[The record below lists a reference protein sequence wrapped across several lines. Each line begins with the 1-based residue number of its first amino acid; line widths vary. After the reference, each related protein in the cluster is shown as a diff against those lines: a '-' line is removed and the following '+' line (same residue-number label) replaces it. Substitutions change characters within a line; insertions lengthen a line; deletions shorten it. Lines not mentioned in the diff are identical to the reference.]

1 MNIKECLSVITAQL
15 KENNID
21 TPAQEAGVLLC
32 HALKCDRT
40 YLYAHPEEELDEP
53 IVEQLFDYVIKRINK
68 IPLQYIVGNTE
79 FMSLTFS
86 VTPSVLI
93 PRQDTEL
100 LVETC
105 INLANKGVAGAGPR
119 SPRQISILDMC
130 TGSGCIAVSL
140 AWYLGQARLTACDIT
155 DAALEV
161 ARVNAKNNGVA
172 ERITFLQGDLFDA
185 LIGLEQVIP
194 SSVDMSEAQAEQT
207 QHMQEHKAQDEQIE
221 TQHMH
226 VEEAQAQ
233 QVQQAQSFDI
243 IASNPPYI
251 ESETISTLD
260 PEVRSN
266 EPLLAL
272 DGGTDGLDFYRR
284 ISKESSAYL
293 KQGGYLVLEIGYNQG
308 QTVSSLLT
316 EAGFTNVSVLK
327 DLCNNDRVVLGQ
339 KL

>member
-15 KENNID
+15 KESNID

-40 YLYAHPEEELDEP
+40 YMYAHPEEELDEHV
-53 IVEQLFDYVIKRINK
+53 VEQLFDNVLKRINK

-119 SPRQISILDMC
+119 RPRQISILDMC

-140 AWYLGQARLTACDIT
+140 AWYLGQARLTACDIS

-185 LIGLEQVIP
+185 LIGLEQIQALHMQV
-194 SSVDMSEAQAEQT
+194 EAVQAEQLQT
-207 QHMQEHKAQDEQIE
+207 QHMQ
-221 TQHMH
+221 

>member
-1 MNIKECLSVITAQL
+1 MNIKECFSIITAQL

-32 HALKCDRT
+32 QALKCDRT
-40 YLYAHPEEELDEP
+40 YLYAHPEQEVDEP
-53 IVEQLFDYVIKRINK
+53 IVEQVLDNAIKRINK
-68 IPLQYIVGNTE
+68 VPLQYIVGSTE
-79 FMSLTFS
+79 FMSLTFK

-105 INLANKGVAGAGPR
+105 INLANKAIGGVGSCSPR
-119 SPRQISILDMC
+119 SISILDMC
-130 TGSGCIAVSL
+130 TGSGCVAVSL
-140 AWYLGQARLTACDIT
+140 AWYLGQARLTACDIS

-161 ARVNAKNNGVA
+161 AKDNAKNNGVA
-172 ERITFLQGDLFDA
+172 QRITFLQGDLFEA
-185 LIGLEQVIP
+185 LIGSTP
-194 SSVDMSEAQAEQT
+194 
-207 QHMQEHKAQDEQIE
+207 
-221 TQHMH
+221 
-226 VEEAQAQ
+226 
-233 QVQQAQSFDI
+233 SFDI

-284 ISKESSAYL
+284 ISKEATSYL
-293 KQGGYLVLEIGYNQG
+293 KQGGYLVFEIGYNQG
-308 QTVSSLLT
+308 QLVSTLLT
-316 EAGFTNVSVLK
+316 ESGFTNVSVLK

-339 KL
+339 KP

>member
-1 MNIKECLSVITAQL
+1 MNIKECFSIITAQL

-21 TPAQEAGVLLC
+21 TPEQEAGVLLC

-40 YLYAHPEEELDEP
+40 YLYAHPEQEVDEP
-53 IVEQLFDYVIKRINK
+53 IVEQVLDNAIKRINK
-68 IPLQYIVGNTE
+68 VPLQYIVGSTE
-79 FMSLTFS
+79 FMSLTFK

-105 INLANKGVAGAGPR
+105 INLANKAIGGVGSCSPR
-119 SPRQISILDMC
+119 SISILDMC
-130 TGSGCIAVSL
+130 TGSGCVAVSL
-140 AWYLGQARLTACDIT
+140 AWYLGQARLTACDIS

-161 ARVNAKNNGVA
+161 AKGNAKNNGVA
-172 ERITFLQGDLFDA
+172 QRITFLQGDLFEA
-185 LIGLEQVIP
+185 LIGSTP
-194 SSVDMSEAQAEQT
+194 
-207 QHMQEHKAQDEQIE
+207 
-221 TQHMH
+221 
-226 VEEAQAQ
+226 
-233 QVQQAQSFDI
+233 SFDI

-272 DGGTDGLDFYRR
+272 DGGIDGLDFYRR
-284 ISKESSAYL
+284 ISKEATSYL
-293 KQGGYLVLEIGYNQG
+293 KQGGYLVFEIGYNQG
-308 QTVSSLLT
+308 QLVSTLLT
-316 EAGFTNVSVLK
+316 ESGFTNVSVLK

-339 KL
+339 KP

>member
-40 YLYAHPEEELDEP
+40 YLYAHPEEELAEHV
-53 IVEQLFDYVIKRINK
+53 VEQLFDSVIKRINK

-140 AWYLGQARLTACDIT
+140 AWYLGQARLTACDIS

>member
-15 KENNID
+15 KESNID

-40 YLYAHPEEELDEP
+40 YMYAHPEEELDEHV
-53 IVEQLFDYVIKRINK
+53 VEQLFDNVLKRINK

-119 SPRQISILDMC
+119 RPRQISILDMC

-140 AWYLGQARLTACDIT
+140 AWYLGQARLTACDIS

-185 LIGLEQVIP
+185 LIGLEQIQALHMQV
-194 SSVDMSEAQAEQT
+194 EAVQAEQLQT
-207 QHMQEHKAQDEQIE
+207 QHMQ
-221 TQHMH
+221 

-284 ISKESSAYL
+284 ISKESTAYL

-308 QTVSSLLT
+308 QSVSSLLT

>member
-1 MNIKECLSVITAQL
+1 MNIKECFSIITAQL

-32 HALKCDRT
+32 QALKCDRT
-40 YLYAHPEEELDEP
+40 YLYAHPEQEVDEP
-53 IVEQLFDYVIKRINK
+53 IVEQVLDNAMKRINK
-68 IPLQYIVGNTE
+68 VPLQYIVGSTE
-79 FMSLTFS
+79 FMSLTFK

-105 INLANKGVAGAGPR
+105 INLANKAIGGVGSCSPR
-119 SPRQISILDMC
+119 SISILDMC
-130 TGSGCIAVSL
+130 TGSGCVAVSL
-140 AWYLGQARLTACDIT
+140 AWYLGQARLTACDIS

-161 ARVNAKNNGVA
+161 AKDNAKNNGVA
-172 ERITFLQGDLFDA
+172 QRITFLQGDLFEA
-185 LIGLEQVIP
+185 LIGSTP
-194 SSVDMSEAQAEQT
+194 
-207 QHMQEHKAQDEQIE
+207 
-221 TQHMH
+221 
-226 VEEAQAQ
+226 
-233 QVQQAQSFDI
+233 SFDI

-284 ISKESSAYL
+284 ISKEATSYL
-293 KQGGYLVLEIGYNQG
+293 KQGGYLVFEIGYNQG
-308 QTVSSLLT
+308 QLVSTLLT
-316 EAGFTNVSVLK
+316 ESGFTNVSVLK

-339 KL
+339 KP

>member
-1 MNIKECLSVITAQL
+1 MNIKECFSKITAQL

-40 YLYAHPEEELDEP
+40 YLYAHPEEELNGF
-53 IVEQLFDYVIKRINK
+53 IVEQVLDNVNKRINK
-68 IPLQYIVGNTE
+68 IPLQYIVGSTE
-79 FMSLTFS
+79 FMSLTFK

-105 INLANKGVAGAGPR
+105 IKLANKGPR
-119 SPRQISILDMC
+119 PISILDMC
-130 TGSGCIAVSL
+130 TGSGCVAVSI
-140 AWYLGQARLTACDIT
+140 AWYLGQARLTACDISG
-155 DAALEV
+155 AALEV
-161 ARVNAKNNGVA
+161 ARDNAENNGVA
-172 ERITFLQGDLFDA
+172 NRITFLQGDLFDA
-185 LIGLEQVIP
+185 LKSNENTMSYP
-194 SSVDMSEAQAEQT
+194 SDT
-207 QHMQEHKAQDEQIE
+207 KKAQEQHIVGE
-221 TQHMH
+221 QSQFQQMQVRNIQEDH
-226 VEEAQAQ
+226 AQDVQ
-233 QVQQAQSFDI
+233 MQVRQISGFDI

-251 ESETISTLD
+251 ESEIISTLD

-284 ISKESSAYL
+284 ISKESTAYL

-308 QTVSSLLT
+308 QSVSSLLT
-316 EAGFTNVSVLK
+316 EAGFINVTVLK

>member
-1 MNIKECLSVITAQL
+1 MNIKECLSIITEQL

-40 YLYAHPEEELDEP
+40 YLYAHPEQELDEP
-53 IVEQLFDYVIKRINK
+53 IVEQLLDNAIKRINK

-79 FMSLTFS
+79 FMSLTFK

-105 INLANKGVAGAGPR
+105 INLANKGIGDVGSR
-119 SPRQISILDMC
+119 SPRTISILDMC

-140 AWYLGQARLTACDIT
+140 AWYLGQARLTACDIS

-161 ARVNAKNNGVA
+161 ARDNAKNNGVA

-185 LIGLEQVIP
+185 LIGV
-194 SSVDMSEAQAEQT
+194 
-207 QHMQEHKAQDEQIE
+207 EQI
-221 TQHMH
+221 
-226 VEEAQAQ
+226 QAQ
-233 QVQQAQSFDI
+233 QIQQIQAQQAQQALSFDI

-260 PEVRSN
+260 QEVRSN

-284 ISKESSAYL
+284 ISKESTAYL

-308 QTVSSLLT
+308 QSVSTLLT

>member
-1 MNIKECLSVITAQL
+1 MNIKECFSIITAQL

-32 HALKCDRT
+32 QALKCDRT
-40 YLYAHPEEELDEP
+40 YLYAHPEQEVDEP
-53 IVEQLFDYVIKRINK
+53 IVEQVLDNAIKRINK
-68 IPLQYIVGNTE
+68 VPLQYIVGSTE
-79 FMSLTFS
+79 FMSLTFK

-105 INLANKGVAGAGPR
+105 INLANKAIGGVGSCSPR
-119 SPRQISILDMC
+119 SISILDMC
-130 TGSGCIAVSL
+130 TGSGCVAVSL
-140 AWYLGQARLTACDIT
+140 AWYLGQARLTACDIS

-161 ARVNAKNNGVA
+161 AKGNAKNNGVA
-172 ERITFLQGDLFDA
+172 QRITFLQGDLFEA
-185 LIGLEQVIP
+185 LIGSTP
-194 SSVDMSEAQAEQT
+194 
-207 QHMQEHKAQDEQIE
+207 
-221 TQHMH
+221 
-226 VEEAQAQ
+226 
-233 QVQQAQSFDI
+233 SFDI

-284 ISKESSAYL
+284 ISKEATSYL
-293 KQGGYLVLEIGYNQG
+293 KQGGYLVFEIGYNQG
-308 QTVSSLLT
+308 QLVSTLLT
-316 EAGFTNVSVLK
+316 ESGFTNVSVLK

-339 KL
+339 KP